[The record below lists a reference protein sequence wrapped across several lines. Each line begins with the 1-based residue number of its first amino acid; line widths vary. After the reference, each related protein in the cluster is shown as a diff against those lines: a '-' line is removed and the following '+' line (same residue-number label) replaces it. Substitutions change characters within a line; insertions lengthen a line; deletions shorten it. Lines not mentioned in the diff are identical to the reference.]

1 MIRSEEKQDMTLE
14 QHLIKLVKRWKL
26 IVICIVLLGVAAY
39 IGSRL
44 MTPIYQSTALVQITI
59 HSNVNQ
65 SDYNGLLA
73 SDLLVQTEATLATSD
88 PVLREVASHYPGL
101 SIEQLSKEVT
111 TAPKTNTQLF
121 EIDVQDPSPTRAA
134 AIANDIAATLIK
146 QQIQLSQQGDN
157 QAQQNMQQDLHQTQ
171 QQIDAVSAQIATL
184 QSGRGDTAQINNL
197 KAQLNNLQ
205 QHYSLVQAAQAQLE
219 LTQAQND
226 NFLRITQPAQPALK
240 PVQPNKLLNTG
251 IGLLTGLLLGILLA
265 LLFEQLDTHVR
276 TPEALTQLMGF
287 PVLATILQAEPKE
300 DVINP
305 TGRNANV
312 EPYRILRTN
321 IGFSA
326 IDRPLRTLIVT
337 SASPRD
343 GKSVVAAN
351 LAIFMARAG
360 KNILLIDADLRRPR
374 QHDQFGLPAQ
384 TMGFSNAILAF
395 SMPSYVNASAYQP
408 HPLPSSIPDVTRT
421 PSLDPFIHATD
432 IPNLCVMPSGPLPP
446 NPPELLDSKALQH
459 LLTALASS
467 GAEVVIFDAPPLL
480 GLSDA
485 SILAS
490 KIDGT
495 LVVVDITR
503 ANKGQLKQLKA
514 MLEQAGANVLGCVV
528 NRQRRSRDNAIY
540 SYYYAAQE
548 QTGSNSHSRKNGHN
562 TTLVTPDI
570 MKKPNTQ
577 PQQDFLD
584 NTVKIESFHPME
596 VDTQSQSDVYDK
608 NTVKT
613 TSVYLQPE
621 SQSLT
626 EKFDGRKSGKHESG
640 G

>member
-1 MIRSEEKQDMTLE
+1 MTLE
-14 QHLIKLVKRWKL
+14 QFFIKLLKRWKL
-26 IVICIVLLGVAAY
+26 MVICIVLLGVGAY
-39 IGSRL
+39 IGSRF
-44 MTPIYQSTALVQITI
+44 MIPIYQSTAIVQVAI
-59 HSNVNQ
+59 HSNNNQ
-65 SDYNGLLA
+65 SDYNSLLA
-73 SDLLVQTEATLATSD
+73 SDQLVQTEAKLAVSD
-88 PVLREVASHYPGL
+88 PVLREVASHYPPL
-101 SIEQLSKEVT
+101 TVEHLLKEVT
-111 TAPKTNTQLF
+111 VTATTGTQLF

-134 AIANDIAATLIK
+134 DLANDIVATLIK
-146 QQIQLSQQGDN
+146 QQAQLNQQDN
-157 QAQQNMQQDLHQTQ
+157 IQAQQQIQQDLQQTQ
-171 QQIDAVSAQIATL
+171 QQISSTTTKITAL
-184 QSGRGDTAQINNL
+184 QAAKGDTAQISAL
-197 KAQLNNLQ
+197 KLQLNDLQ
-205 QHYSLVQAAQAQLE
+205 QHYSQVQVALAQLE
-219 LTQAQND
+219 LAEAQNS
-226 NFLRITQPAQPALK
+226 NFLRVVQPALPAIM

-251 IGLLTGLLLGILLA
+251 IGLFAGLLLGMSLA

-276 TPEALTQLMGF
+276 TPEALTQLLGW

-326 IDRPLRTLIVT
+326 IDKPLRTLIVT

-343 GKSVVAAN
+343 GKSVISAN

-360 KNILLIDADLRRPR
+360 KNTLLIDADLRRPR
-374 QHDQFGLPAQ
+374 QHDHFGLPAQ

-395 SMPSYVNASAYQP
+395 SMQSPAHASAYQQP
-408 HPLPSSIPDVTRT
+408 PLSSSTPNVTSA

-459 LLTALASS
+459 FLTALASN
-467 GAEVVIFDAPPLL
+467 GAEVVIIDVPPLL

-490 KIDGT
+490 KTDGT

-503 ANKGQLKQLKA
+503 ANKGHLKQLKA
-514 MLEQAGANVLGCVV
+514 ILEQAGANILGCIV
-528 NRQRRSRDNAIY
+528 NKQRRNRDNSIY
-540 SYYYAAQE
+540 SYYYAAHE

-562 TTLVTPDI
+562 TTLVTPDL

-577 PQQDFLD
+577 PQQDLLD
-584 NTVKIESFHPME
+584 STVKIESVHPME
-596 VDTQSQSDVYDK
+596 VDTQSQSDVSDK

-613 TSVYLQPE
+613 ASVYLQPE
-621 SQSLT
+621 TQSRT
-626 EKFDGRKSGKHESG
+626 EKLDGGKSG
-640 G
+640 

>member
-14 QHLIKLVKRWKL
+14 QFLGKLVKRWKL
-26 IVICIVLLGVAAY
+26 MVICIVLLGVAAY
-39 IGSRL
+39 VGSGL
-44 MTPIYQSTALVQITI
+44 MTPIYQSTALIQIAI
-59 HSNVNQ
+59 HSNINQ
-65 SDYNGLLA
+65 SDYNSLLA
-73 SDLLVQTEATLATSD
+73 SDQLVATEAQLAVSD

-111 TAPKTNTQLF
+111 TAPKINTQLF
-121 EIDVQDPSPTRAA
+121 AIDVQDPSPTRAA

-146 QQIQLSQQGDN
+146 QQIQLSQQGDM
-157 QAQQNMQQDLHQTQ
+157 QAQQNMQQDLQQTQ
-171 QQIDAVSAQIATL
+171 QQIDAISSQITTL
-184 QSGRGDTAQINNL
+184 QAGRGNTASINNL
-197 KAQLNNLQ
+197 KARLNNLH
-205 QHYSLVQAAQAQLE
+205 QHLSLVQAAQAQLE
-219 LTQAQND
+219 LTEAQND

-265 LLFEQLDTHVR
+265 LLFEHLDTHIR
-276 TPEALTQLMGF
+276 TPEALTQLMGL
-287 PVLATILQAEPKE
+287 PVLATISQAEPKE

-305 TGRNANV
+305 TGRNVNV

-321 IGFSA
+321 IGFAA

-337 SASPRD
+337 SASPRA
-343 GKSVVAAN
+343 GKSVIAAN

-360 KNILLIDADLRRPR
+360 KNTLLIDADLRRPR

-395 SMPSYVNASAYQP
+395 SMQS
-408 HPLPSSIPDVTRT
+408 PLLSNTSDVTRT
-421 PSLDPFIHATD
+421 PSLAPFIHAAD

-459 LLTALASS
+459 LLIALASS

-480 GLSDA
+480 GLADA

-490 KIDGT
+490 KTDGT
-495 LVVVDITR
+495 LIVVDITR
-503 ANKGQLKQLKA
+503 ADKRHLKQLKVI
-514 MLEQAGANVLGCVV
+514 LEQAGANVLGCVV

-548 QTGSNSHSRKNGHN
+548 QTDSNSHSRKNGHN
-562 TTLVTPDI
+562 TALVTPDL
-570 MKKPNTQ
+570 MKAPNAQ
-577 PQQDFLD
+577 PQQDFLGS
-584 NTVKIESFHPME
+584 TVKIESAHPVE
-596 VDTQSQSDVYDK
+596 VDMQSQSDVSDR

-613 TSVYLQPE
+613 ESVYLEPE
-621 SQSLT
+621 TLSRT
-626 EKFDGRKSGKHESG
+626 ERLDGRKSG
-640 G
+640 

>member
-14 QHLIKLVKRWKL
+14 QYLIKLVKRWKL

-101 SIEQLSKEVT
+101 TIENLSKEVT
-111 TAPKTNTQLF
+111 TTAKTNTQLF

-146 QQIQLSQQGDN
+146 QQIQLSQQGDM
-157 QAQQNMQQDLHQTQ
+157 QAQQNMQQDLQQTQ
-171 QQIDAVSAQIATL
+171 QQIDAISAQIATL
-184 QSGRGDTAQINNL
+184 QAGRGSTAQINNL
-197 KAQLNNLQ
+197 KAQLNSLQ

-276 TPEALTQLMGF
+276 TPEALTQLLGL
-287 PVLATILQAEPKE
+287 PVLAAIFQAEPKE

-326 IDRPLRTLIVT
+326 IDKPLRTLVVT

-343 GKSVVAAN
+343 GKSVIAAN

-360 KNILLIDADLRRPR
+360 KNTLLIDADLRRPR
-374 QHDQFGLPAQ
+374 QHDQFGLPSQ

-395 SMPSYVNASAYQP
+395 SMPFYAHASAYQQP
-408 HPLPSSIPDVTRT
+408 PL
-421 PSLDPFIHATD
+421 PSLDPFIHAAD

-446 NPPELLDSKALQH
+446 NPPELLDSKALQQ

-490 KIDGT
+490 KTDGT

-503 ANKGQLKQLKA
+503 ANKGHLQQLKA
-514 MLEQAGANVLGCVV
+514 ILEQAGANALGCVV

-540 SYYYAAQE
+540 SYYYAVQE
-548 QTGSNSHSRKNGHN
+548 QTGGNSQSRKNGHN
-562 TTLVTPDI
+562 TALVTPDI
-570 MKKPNTQ
+570 MKMPKTQ
-577 PQQDFLD
+577 PQQDLLD
-584 NTVKIESFHPME
+584 NTIRIESVPPME
-596 VDTQSQSDVYDK
+596 VDTQSQSDVSEK

-613 TSVYLQPE
+613 ASVYLQPE
-621 SQSLT
+621 TESLT
-626 EKFDGRKSGKHESG
+626 ERLDGRKSGKLESG
-640 G
+640 E